1 VQLAAYYSGIT
12 NRKFHKPSKEF
23 TSRDI
28 YTNCLHETNNTY
40 NNIYLR
46 HDVAAA
52 RVFVHVN
59 QPSVCTV
66 QKSQTR
72 HPLALYADIS
82 VLMCGSN
89 RRRRV
94 TEITF
99 VAGRSN
105 SEDNE
110 SKPRPG
116 IW

>member
-12 NRKFHKPSKEF
+12 NRKFHDKPSKEF

-28 YTNCLHETNNTY
+28 CTNCVNDTSNTF

-72 HPLALYADIS
+72 HSLAFS
-82 VLMCGSN
+82 
-89 RRRRV
+89 
-94 TEITF
+94 
-99 VAGRSN
+99 AGI
-105 SEDNE
+105 
-110 SKPRPG
+110 G
-116 IW
+116 V